1 MKFGL
6 KLTAERK
13 TSRRYALALFNLAD
27 EKGVRDII
35 HTDVTLIL
43 RMLRCCSDMEMFC
56 EDSELLPEQR
66 EAVFKELF
74 QPRVSELFYD
84 FLHFLSRKERLG
96 ILPQVC
102 EAFEDLYH
110 IAAGITRVKIIS
122 AQPLSPEQVDAICK
136 RLKSR
141 WNRNV
146 FAQTG
151 ADPALIGGFQ
161 IRSGDRVLDFS
172 VKSQLDHFRHQVI
185 HSQHVR
191 T

>member
-1 MKFGL
+1 MKVGL

-13 TSRRYALALFNLAD
+13 TSRRYARALFNLA
-27 EKGVRDII
+27 EEQGIRDMI
-35 HTDVTLIL
+35 HMDVSLML
-43 RMLRCCSDMEMFC
+43 QMLRSCPDLEMFC
-56 EDSELLPEQR
+56 EDSELPPERR
-66 EAVFKELF
+66 EAVFEELF
-74 QPRVSELFYD
+74 RPRVNDLSCD
-84 FLHFLSRKERLG
+84 FLRFLSRKERLG

-110 IAAGITRVKIIS
+110 IAAGITRVTIIS